1 MINHGKLL
9 NWEGLDLELSS
20 LNHTKYSL
28 KVLHMS
34 TSLVGQVSCPNNLR
48 FKGYIQKNTLPPA
61 LPFTMM
67 SQLSKMMKQV
77 KT

>member
-1 MINHGKLL
+1 MINRGKLL
-9 NWEGLDLELSS
+9 NWKGLDLEPSS

-34 TSLVGQVSCPNNLR
+34 TSLVGQVSCPNNL
-48 FKGYIQKNTLPPA
+48 PPV
-61 LPFTMM
+61 LPFTMT